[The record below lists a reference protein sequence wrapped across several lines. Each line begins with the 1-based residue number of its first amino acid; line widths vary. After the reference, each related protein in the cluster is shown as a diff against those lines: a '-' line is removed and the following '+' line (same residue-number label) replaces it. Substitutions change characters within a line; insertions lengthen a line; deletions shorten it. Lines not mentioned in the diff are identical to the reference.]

1 MTKENYQLRFLP
13 LFEKDLNAIVDY
25 ISQSLQNPRAAHR
38 FLSAVE
44 GVSDGHVV
52 AGGQRDRGGHGQRN
66 ALVGGAE
73 HGVDVA
79 GNRVVHDGLANL
91 FGVERAER
99 GDLLAVVEGAGVDEV
114 RALAA
119 GLQREVAELQR
130 VRFQQEFGEAMV
142 KSRDGHN
149 TLLN

>member
-1 MTKENYQLRFLP
+1 M
-13 LFEKDLNAIVDY
+13 
-25 ISQSLQNPRAAHR
+25 S
-38 FLSAVE
+38 
-44 GVSDGHVV
+44 
-52 AGGQRDRGGHGQRN
+52 
-66 ALVGGAE
+66 
-73 HGVDVA
+73 DVA

-130 VRFQQEFGEAMV
+130 VGFQQEFSEAMV

-149 TLLN
+149 TLLQLIGSSPKSPPPA